1 MGAAERLEML
11 QRNVLFVVVLGLL
24 VACVAGVF
32 FTSGGSGV
40 GQTEAAGA
48 DAPLVDDRLLHTA
61 RSMMSVAETPEEQSL
76 SKQAAQLAD
85 HALDQAFA
93 VAIRQAA
100 AAGPPKSG
108 PLKDLSDKVQKLKE
122 QVHVDE
128 LAAARAGSDSETV
141 ELAKAQLTVD
151 QDELDDAQED
161 LARRGGDRRSKLERL
176 LKAHEAADQAATRKF
191 GSAPALET
199 LADQVRA
206 WFHLR
211 DASARVHLARDQAS
225 AEGASLSKVH
235 DALESA
241 AQRGLAPGS
250 SVAQLREASDQ
261 RKSLVSLSKEIQDCQ
276 QLVSV
281 YQQWGRHIENRRR
294 DIVHKMLI
302 SVAIIIAIVLAVM
315 AATRFVRQAFHH
327 LEDRRSLHHIRVL
340 STVAVQVV
348 GAMLVL
354 LVIFGAPNQ
363 LSAIIGLTTAGLTVA
378 LKDFIVAFF
387 GWFAL
392 LGKRGIRVGDWVEI
406 EGVSGEVAEI
416 GILKTVLLEI
426 GDWAHTGHPTG
437 RHVSFMN
444 TFALEGHYFNFST
457 AGRWFWDSLDMTL
470 PPTGDPYQIAV
481 QIREYVERA
490 TEEDAKAAQ
499 AEWDRVT
506 RQYGNPP
513 FSAKPAVDLR
523 PSAGGLD
530 ISVRYITRAPNRYE
544 VKSRLLAGIV
554 ELVHAAAVNPDGR
567 ASSSAPSLPSS
578 TPELSREP
586 LAT

>member
-11 QRNVLFVVVLGLL
+11 QRNVLFVVVVGLL

-32 FTSGGSGV
+32 FTAGSSGV
-40 GQTEAAGA
+40 GLSEAAGA
-48 DAPLVDDRLLHTA
+48 DAPLVDDRLLQTA
-61 RSMMSVAETPEEQSL
+61 RNMMSVAETPEEQGL

-85 HALDQAFA
+85 HELDQAFA
-93 VAIRQAA
+93 LAIRQAA

-108 PLKDLSDKVQKLKE
+108 RLKDQSDKIQRLKDR
-122 QVHVDE
+122 VHADE
-128 LAAARAGSDSETV
+128 LAVAGAGSDSDKA
-141 ELAKAQLTVD
+141 ELAKAQMAVD
-151 QDELDDAQED
+151 QDELDEAQEV
-161 LARRGGDRRSKLERL
+161 LTRLGGDRRSKLEQL
-176 LKAHEAADQAATRKF
+176 LRAHEAQDHGAPQKF
-191 GSAPALET
+191 GSVPPMPT
-199 LADQVRA
+199 LAAQVAA
-206 WFHLR
+206 WSHLR
-211 DASARVHLARDQAS
+211 DSKARVAAARDQAS
-225 AEGASLSKVH
+225 AKAATLLKTH
-235 DALESA
+235 DQVESDVKG
-241 AQRGLAPGS
+241 QSAPGS
-250 SVAQLREASDQ
+250 SVAQLRAASDQ
-261 RKSLVSLSKEIQDCQ
+261 SKILVSLDKEIQDCQ
-276 QLVSV
+276 QLASV
-281 YQQWGRHIENRRR
+281 YRQWDGLIKDRQRAIAHSL
-294 DIVHKMLI
+294 LI
-302 SVAIIIAIVLAVM
+302 SGAIILAIVLAVL
-315 AATRFVRQAFHH
+315 AATRFLRRAFYRF
-327 LEDRRSLHHIRVL
+327 EDRRRLHHMRVL
-340 STVAVQVV
+340 SIVAVQVI

-354 LVIFGAPNQ
+354 LVVFGAPNQ

-416 GILKTVLLEI
+416 GILRTVLLEI

-470 PPTGDPYQIAV
+470 PPSGDPYKIAL
-481 QIREYVERA
+481 QIREHVERA

-506 RQYGNPP
+506 RQYSNPP

-530 ISVRYITRAPNRYE
+530 VSVRYITRAPNRYE

-554 ELVHAAAVNPDGR
+554 ELVHAAAVTPDGR
-567 ASSSAPSLPSS
+567 ASSSAPSLPSA
-578 TPELSREP
+578 TPEPSKAP
-586 LAT
+586 QAT